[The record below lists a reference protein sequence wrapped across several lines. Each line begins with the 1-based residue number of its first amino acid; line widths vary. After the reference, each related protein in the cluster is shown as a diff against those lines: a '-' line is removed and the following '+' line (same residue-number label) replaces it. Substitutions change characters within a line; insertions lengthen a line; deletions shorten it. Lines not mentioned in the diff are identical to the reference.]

1 MKAAFKLPSAGFS
14 SAKKMQMSAMKACF
28 QIAECR
34 FSSAKIQQKATFC
47 NSLFGLYAKKCP
59 YF

>member
-1 MKAAFKLPSAGFS
+1 
-14 SAKKMQMSAMKACF
+14 MQTSAMKACF

-47 NSLFGLYAKKCP
+47 NSLFGLCAKSAHIFAIYAD
-59 YF
+59 Y